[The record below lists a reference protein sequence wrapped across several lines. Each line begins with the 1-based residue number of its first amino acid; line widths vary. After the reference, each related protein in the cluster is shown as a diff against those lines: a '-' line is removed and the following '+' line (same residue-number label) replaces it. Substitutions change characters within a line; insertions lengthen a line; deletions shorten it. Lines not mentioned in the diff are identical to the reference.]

1 MQRRVLLQA
10 AVCSVLSLGMVG
22 HARALGETI
31 ELRRAMLSPAP
42 EAEAWQLNAD
52 IDISLPGRL
61 EEAVNRG
68 VPLHFILEVDV
79 ARSRWYWLNEK
90 LVSLNQVFRLSF
102 NALSRSFRVSSLQNQ
117 QQYPTLSEA
126 LADLGQLRNLRVAP
140 LDRIKLDSNTFGFA
154 RMRLD
159 VSQLPK
165 PLQLSAITNK
175 ELTLQSEWTR
185 LQFPDPAS
193 NTAR

>member
-1 MQRRVLLQA
+1 MQRRALLQA
-10 AVCSVLSLGMVG
+10 AVCSVLSLGIAG
-22 HARALGETI
+22 KAQALGETI
-31 ELRRAMLSPAP
+31 ELRRATLSPAP
-42 EAEAWQLNAD
+42 DAEAWQLNAD

-117 QQYPTLSEA
+117 QQYATLSEA
-126 LADLGQLRNLRVAP
+126 LADLGQMRNLRVAP
-140 LDRIKLDSNTFGFA
+140 LDRIKLDSNTYGFA